1 MAIRNRYELVYTLQR
16 GAVCAEVGVE
26 HGGFSALLLE
36 HSSPRELHLIDSWS
50 SATPKFQKKQ
60 DFRYVY
66 VLNRFKK
73 EILEGRVLV
82 HRKTSESALG
92 LFPDE
97 FFDWVYLDGSVD
109 PRIVHCDIFGYFKKV
124 KKHGRLVVAGYSD
137 DYRHTARYKTVR
149 ELLSSNPS
157 ASIIATT
164 PHGKWAGHCVISKSR
179 TESEC

>member
-1 MAIRNRYELVYTLQR
+1 VVVIKNRYELAYTLQR
-16 GAVCAEVGVE
+16 GAVCAEIGVE
-26 HGGFSALLLE
+26 HGGFSELLLE
-36 HSSPRELHLIDSWS
+36 RTVPRELHLIDSWS
-50 SATPKFQKKQ
+50 STTTKFQKKQ

-82 HRKTSESALG
+82 HKQTSESALG

-109 PRIVHCDIFGYFKKV
+109 PVVVHNDIFGYFKKV
-124 KKHGRLVVAGYSD
+124 KNNGRLIVAGYSD
-137 DYRHTARYKTVR
+137 NYKHTARYKTVQ
-149 ELLSSNPS
+149 ELLSTNPC
-157 ASIIATT
+157 ASIIVTT

-179 TESEC
+179 TEPK